1 MEEVQAQWKGV
12 PANHWKIEAWA
23 MIAPRL
29 SGKPSTPYAPG
40 SIHDYMH
47 AKAIVA
53 DGAVLCGS
61 YNLSKHGVGNAENL
75 VVVRSGRISSR
86 VLEFAD
92 RVAARYAIPA
102 PVSPTPAPP

>member
-23 MIAPRL
+23 VIAPRL

-53 DGAVLCGS
+53 DHVVLTGS
-61 YNLSKHGVGNAENL
+61 YNCSRGGSDNAEN
-75 VVVRSGRISSR
+75 
-86 VLEFAD
+86 VLQVKSAEFAD
-92 RVAARYAIPA
+92 RFSSYADEIAARYHADPSQKI
-102 PVSPTPAPP
+102 